1 MEKGR
6 EEGNEREDSSY
17 WVGEIFFLFFFLEGG
32 RASRRLSG
40 ANGKVKEGIGCW
52 TSGSI
57 NGFYRGESRVLR
69 LIYGFLRISFFFF
82 FFLGKEIFA
91 SGFIELMGN
100 S

>member
-1 MEKGR
+1 MNRIVWRKGGKKETR
-6 EEGNEREDSSY
+6 GKIRVIGLER
-17 WVGEIFFLFFFLEGG
+17 FFFFFFLEGG
-32 RASRRLSG
+32 RASGRLSG

-82 FFLGKEIFA
+82 FFLGKKF
-91 SGFIELMGN
+91 SLRDL
-100 S
+100 SS

>member
-1 MEKGR
+1 M
-6 EEGNEREDSSY
+6 
-17 WVGEIFFLFFFLEGG
+17 EGG
-32 RASRRLSG
+32 RASGRLSG

-82 FFLGKEIFA
+82 FFSWERNFRFGIYRVNGKLLTTLNPMTRFLRFVYSFYLEYRQ
-91 SGFIELMGN
+91 
-100 S
+100 